1 MPDNTVEIH
10 GLEEL
15 HAKFRKFPVKVARNV
30 GQAGVEA
37 GKDVVLKTKGL
48 QNYAAATSANK
59 PPTPYY
65 IRSVGTQTSAA
76 HNLMNSENMGRKWV
90 VKAQGWQTR
99 VGNIASYSKWVHG
112 HPDDPGG
119 GQAKHMGPQ
128 GKPPKGWRILRDVA
142 KEKIGAIQ
150 AVYNKWVAKTL
161 REIGLK

>member
-1 MPDNTVEIH
+1 MPNNTVEIH
-10 GLEEL
+10 GLDEL
-15 HAKFRKFPVKVARNV
+15 HAKFRKFPVQVARNV

-37 GKDVVLKTKGL
+37 GKDVILKTKGL
-48 QNYAAATSANK
+48 QNYASATSANK

-90 VKAQGWQTR
+90 VKAHGWQTR

-112 HPDDPGG
+112 EE
-119 GQAKHMGPQ
+119 QAAAMG
-128 GKPPKGWRILRDVA
+128 KIGWRKLYDVA

-150 AVYNKWVAKTL
+150 KVYNKWVAKTL